1 METSSFSS
9 SVSYPF
15 TFSEI
20 AFLIWKLSLVINRR
34 FVKLHKRLTSNE
46 MTMMP
51 RKKDDN
57 ETKEDKARLI
67 KLAIEK
73 IAKQQ
78 DDNLKMVQTRRNVNL
93 KKWRIVK
100 DKVLNRRQ
108 DNNKVKKGDIEHI
121 RMSFLRDIT
130 SYLSNEFKDFQRY
143 SPAPKAKAKSSK
155 DISNIFTKTLCE
167 KLNKEELM
175 DVEIP
180 KYNVIEE
187 KQEMKEDKKE
197 RKVELP
203 REEIAFNIK
212 KKDALG
218 KIHQD

>member
-1 METSSFSS
+1 
-9 SVSYPF
+9 
-15 TFSEI
+15 
-20 AFLIWKLSLVINRR
+20 
-34 FVKLHKRLTSNE
+34 

-51 RKKDDN
+51 RKKDD
-57 ETKEDKARLI
+57 KEDKARLI
-67 KLAIEK
+67 KLAIER

-130 SYLSNEFKDFQRY
+130 SYLSNEFKDY

-175 DVEIP
+175 DVETP
-180 KYNVIEE
+180 DYKVLEE
-187 KQEMKEDKKE
+187 KQEIKEDKKE

-218 KIHQD
+218 KIHRD